1 MDVVE
6 MRVLVGSPLHEAEAL
21 TELVRTR
28 VVDIRNLLHPRRSL
42 NPLMRIYQRFRYGR
56 EKQVSL
62 AAVLLPYVSYLPAP
76 KLRAEP
82 GAGIKEVAERAQS
95 QVLTASALV
104 DLRRTTEP
112 DLARVV
118 HDGVGDLRQL
128 VTAEQRLR
136 QAEEGRV
143 GAAVLNDQ
151 AIELDQ
157 LVAALERAAEPRL
170 MTF

>member
-62 AAVLLPYVSYLPAP
+62 FLY
-76 KLRAEP
+76 
-82 GAGIKEVAERAQS
+82 
-95 QVLTASALV
+95 
-104 DLRRTTEP
+104 
-112 DLARVV
+112 
-118 HDGVGDLRQL
+118 
-128 VTAEQRLR
+128 
-136 QAEEGRV
+136 
-143 GAAVLNDQ
+143 
-151 AIELDQ
+151 
-157 LVAALERAAEPRL
+157 
-170 MTF
+170 F